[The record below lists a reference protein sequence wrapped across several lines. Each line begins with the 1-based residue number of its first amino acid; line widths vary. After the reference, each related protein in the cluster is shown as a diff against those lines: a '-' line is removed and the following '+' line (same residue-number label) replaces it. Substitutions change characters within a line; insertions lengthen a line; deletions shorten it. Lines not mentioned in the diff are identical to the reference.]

1 MKGDPR
7 CTNRSVRSEQFV
19 GSYAVRPVQSVEAT
33 STSWSFE
40 QTWHLS
46 LAPCLLAVHSAT
58 VPEDSMKILDEF
70 FGCEETGTRNAR
82 SMLYPLLH
90 SIKTSRAR
98 ATQKRNALHMMALSG
113 VIRPSHIELRY
124 GTPLTS
130 LPALWQSATTK
141 TPLTIEHA
149 SRSTRLHEI
158 QAGSKQF
165 WQWIRSH

>member
-46 LAPCLLAVHSAT
+46 LAPCLLAVHSASI
-58 VPEDSMKILDEF
+58 PEDSMKILDEF

-98 ATQKRNALHMMALSG
+98 ATQKRNALHVMALG
-113 VIRPSHIELRY
+113 GGIRPSHIELRY
-124 GTPLTS
+124 ETPLLKLFPG
-130 LPALWQSATTK
+130 LPAASPA
-141 TPLTIEHA
+141 PHSPAGDAPPGRIRRPA
-149 SRSTRLHEI
+149 SRAS
-158 QAGSKQF
+158 A
-165 WQWIRSH
+165 